1 VFWYCVLMSLDYNF
15 EMLLSVEEVNQI
27 VDDSGNRLRTFV
39 SIEGFHR
46 NHCKMF
52 N

>member
-15 EMLLSVEEVNQI
+15 EMRLSVEELNQI
-27 VDDSGNRLRTFV
+27 VDSSNRLRMFV
-39 SIEGFHR
+39 SIDGVHG